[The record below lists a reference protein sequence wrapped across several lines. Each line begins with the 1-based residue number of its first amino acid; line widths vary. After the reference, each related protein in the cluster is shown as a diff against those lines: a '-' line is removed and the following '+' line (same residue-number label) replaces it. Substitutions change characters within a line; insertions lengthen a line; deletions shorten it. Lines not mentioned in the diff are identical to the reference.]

1 MPNGHIL
8 ACPTLQGEGA
18 CTCASESKHY
28 QGLAG
33 YSLLAFVID
42 LTGALFG
49 SIGLLADMFHVGFDL
64 AENLLSV
71 WISRRAR
78 WSLNEEAIRRWGG
91 VVSASLILLLSLWI
105 LHEAI
110 DHLSHP
116 YTINLWWAI
125 PLAIAGL
132 CINVRQF
139 VVHEAAPD
147 EHRNTT
153 HHWQWLH
160 IVVDTLGSVFAIV
173 GLLLSLVG
181 VPNADAYAALMIVLL
196 IWGRVLFLLIPRH
209 SDISGHSHHHH

>member
-91 VVSASLILLLSLWI
+91 VVSAFLILLLSLWM
-105 LHEAI
+105 LYEVI